1 MERQPAT
8 SASAVGAANFISPP
22 ALPRLES
29 GDHLDQPTF
38 HARYEAMPS
47 SFRAELVEGVVF
59 VPSPL
64 LIDHGDAHNFIMG
77 WLFVYRARTPGVRS
91 LDNATTILSDENEP
105 QPDGSLILDS
115 KCGGQTRDQEGYL
128 AGPPEL
134 IVEVAST
141 SASYDLH
148 SKFRVYESSGVK
160 EYVVVVLHEKRVH
173 WFVLDN
179 GKFIEHPADERNIA
193 RSTIFPGLWLD
204 VPALFAGDAA
214 KLLATLDLGLAT
226 PEHAQQAATWKQLLE
241 RTEPPPSPPSA

>member
-8 SASAVGAANFISPP
+8 SASAVGAANFIAPP
-22 ALPRLES
+22 ALPRLEA

-47 SFRAELVEGVVF
+47 SFRAELVEGVVI

-64 LIDHGDAHNFIMG
+64 LTNHGRIHALIMC
-77 WLFVYRARTPGVRS
+77 WLVVYQSRTPGAVA

-105 QPDGSLILDS
+105 QPDGALILS
-115 KCGGQTRDQEGYL
+115 PACSGQTHDHEGYT

-179 GKFIEHPADERNIA
+179 GKFVEYPADEQNIA